1 MEGMDVEHRKLA
13 SERPTSVGR
22 LDVAFSVNSAIII
35 TNGDLDLVGRF
46 QTTYGALRDFSR
58 VAELLSIQL
67 TRLRASLEDPTPS
80 ASLVSSVRE
89 IDQRD
94 GPLQRYKTSML
105 ILIDDLR
112 GQDEKKMFIEIVI
125 VKKAVR
131 YVLLMMDTLAS
142 LARLCFGDTL
152 DNLPYILPYLC
163 IAVDC

>member
-1 MEGMDVEHRKLA
+1 MLWKEWTLSIGNSLA
-13 SERPTSVGR
+13 RDPPLWVGWTWP
-22 LDVAFSVNSAIII
+22 SASIQ
-35 TNGDLDLVGRF
+35 LSLLLGRF

-112 GQDEKKMFIEIVI
+112 DQDEKKMFIEIVI

-131 YVLLMMDTLAS
+131 YVLLMMETLAS
-142 LARLCFGDTL
+142 LARLCFEDTL
-152 DNLPYILPYLC
+152 HNLPYILPYLC